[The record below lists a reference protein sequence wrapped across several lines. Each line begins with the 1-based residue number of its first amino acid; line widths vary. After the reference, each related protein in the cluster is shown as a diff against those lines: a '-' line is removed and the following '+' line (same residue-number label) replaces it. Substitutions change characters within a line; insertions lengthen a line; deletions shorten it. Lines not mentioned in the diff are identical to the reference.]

1 MLIDNCYSLSFFFLL
16 SPSSPLEFIRNRN
29 FSRINSKWLLF
40 ETDRIE
46 SNRVAVYLVLGSK
59 KKREREREWYIVG
72 SGWEKRRIDA
82 SIAILILREI
92 LQRNFPLSVYKKDW
106 LDFSQLL
113 VFTVRA
119 DVFAVGGWQRQTS
132 IVTKSM
138 HRADSMIYRKQIT
151 RMFWITSCLW
161 YISQHSLFYQG
172 FSSSF
177 STSKDSF
184 ISRGFI

>member
-1 MLIDNCYSLSFFFLL
+1 MLIDNCYSLSSFFFS
-16 SPSSPLEFIRNRN
+16 SPSSPFEFIRNRN
-29 FSRINSKWLLF
+29 FSRINSKLLF
-40 ETDRIE
+40 ETDRIA
-46 SNRVAVYLVLGSK
+46 SQFILCLDRRK
-59 KKREREREWYIVG
+59 KEREREWYIVG
-72 SGWEKRRIDA
+72 SWSGWEKRRIDA